1 MDDKDKDALTVTIE
15 VYKDSGSKP
24 IGTKTVKDLKPNA
37 SGNYPAV
44 VLSGLPPA
52 APGTYDIVVTVRD
65 GEGADVDTL
74 RFKVKEERSLTGS
87 VTHTAAWEANR
98 LAWNEAK
105 KGTPAVRPANMFW
118 PGETLVLN
126 APTGGEPVSVDAQI
140 LEFPQYAARLVRGSV
155 GADGKVNYTGQ
166 IWHSSM
172 LQTIGTAKPVP
183 ATVRFTARFADGGT
197 LTWDVAI
204 VFDQSNGS
212 YYQLHRNY

>member
-1 MDDKDKDALTVTIE
+1 
-15 VYKDSGSKP
+15 
-24 IGTKTVKDLKPNA
+24 
-37 SGNYPAV
+37 
-44 VLSGLPPA
+44 
-52 APGTYDIVVTVRD
+52 
-65 GEGADVDTL
+65 
-74 RFKVKEERSLTGS
+74 
-87 VTHTAAWEANR
+87 
-98 LAWNEAK
+98 
-105 KGTPAVRPANMFW
+105 MFW

-140 LEFPQYAARLVRGSV
+140 LEFPQYAARLARGSV
-155 GADGKVNYTGQ
+155 GADGKVNFTGQ
-166 IWHSSM
+166 LWHSSM